1 MHNLAN
7 INPMF
12 ERNSRLNPRKP
23 IVGLLFA
30 AITAVGSQAQ
40 TFTTLANFDTAN
52 GSGSSASLVQG
63 FDGNFYGATLF
74 GGINGLGLLQNT
86 LMVQSLYQQLVIGVD
101 PFGLAVT
108 EVIIFQCNLRHLL
121 GKCDLATRLYAFG
134 NEPINEEFMYTS
146 KIKL

>member
-1 MHNLAN
+1 
-7 INPMF
+7 MF

-74 GGINGLGLLQNT
+74 GGINGLGTVFKMTPAGVITVLHT
-86 LMVQSLYQQLVIGVD
+86 FDGASEPRKTAGRRIMVPSTKS
-101 PFGLAVT
+101 P
-108 EVIIFQCNLRHLL
+108 LREASRH
-121 GKCDLATRLYAFG
+121 
-134 NEPINEEFMYTS
+134 
-146 KIKL
+146 